1 MHTIYAPWRKEYF
14 GSQESSCVFCAIS
27 SAPDS
32 DTQNRVFYRD
42 DFCFGVMNR
51 FPYTPGHFMLI
62 PHAHCDS
69 PELLDS
75 KTWAHIQNLSQK
87 AFGILYEYG
96 ASGINMGMNIDNE
109 LLFSVQI
116 GSFLPPVLR
125 CFRFKYF
132 GLRYFS
138 LKYIGIRYFGI
149 GGQLRL

>member
-116 GSFLPPVLR
+116 GSFLPPVLS
-125 CFRFKYF
+125 CFRFKCF
-132 GLRYFS
+132 GLRYVS